1 MQNTEQEFGSGERQP
16 WRQEATAL
24 LRADHKQVAELFLE
38 YRRTKGNDYKRKL
51 IDRICRELT
60 VHAQVEEE
68 IFYPAVKEAVDE
80 PEIIAEAGVE
90 HATLKALIGKL
101 GQGQPG
107 DEQFEAIVKVLGEY
121 VTHHVAEEQTEIFP
135 RARASDLDL
144 RELGARLLARKQ
156 ELMGDGR
163 GASPA
168 PETGSTV
175 TVGESDAAGKGKGRA
190 AMGTTPEPGSAP
202 GSRQ

>member
-1 MQNTEQEFGSGERQP
+1 MQTTEQESPGHERQP

-68 IFYPAVKEAVDE
+68 IFYPAVKAAIDE

-107 DEQFEAIVKVLGEY
+107 EEQFEAIVKVLGEY

-144 RELGARLLARKQ
+144 RELGARLIARKEELKREGGSAGANQ
-156 ELMGDGR
+156 ETRRPPTEGEPGAGDKAKGR
-163 GASPA
+163 GSAGTM
-168 PETGSTV
+168 PEVVSV
-175 TVGESDAAGKGKGRA
+175 
-190 AMGTTPEPGSAP
+190 PGS
-202 GSRQ
+202 S